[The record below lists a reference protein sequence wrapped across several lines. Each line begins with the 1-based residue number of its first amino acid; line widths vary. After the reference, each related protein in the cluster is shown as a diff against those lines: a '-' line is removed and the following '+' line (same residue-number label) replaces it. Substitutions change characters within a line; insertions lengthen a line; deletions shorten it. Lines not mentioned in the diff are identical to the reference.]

1 MRRCGTGRVLDAHAE
16 TQEQMCVR
24 LRLLEPD
31 QVAGTRDRLETRV
44 RNPVPEDGAVRWRD
58 EAIALAP
65 DDQGRRGDAGQP
77 LLEPVL
83 GDREV
88 ELGGRPEAA
97 HET

>member
-1 MRRCGTGRVLDAHAE
+1 
-16 TQEQMCVR
+16 
-24 LRLLEPD
+24 
-31 QVAGTRDRLETRV
+31 TRV

-65 DDQGRRGDAGQP
+65 DDQGRRSDAGQP

-83 GDREV
+83 GDLEV

-97 HET
+97 HEADEELDLLLGAVVLFADQGGEREHLLRGGTGVMVEEIRQ